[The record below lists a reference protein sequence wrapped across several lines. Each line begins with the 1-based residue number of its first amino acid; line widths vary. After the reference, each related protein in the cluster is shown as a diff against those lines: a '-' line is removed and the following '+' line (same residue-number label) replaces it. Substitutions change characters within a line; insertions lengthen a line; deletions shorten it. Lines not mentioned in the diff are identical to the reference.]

1 MPFRS
6 ALSGINAASQE
17 LRIIGNNV
25 ANASTTGFKQ
35 SRANFADVYAA
46 SSSGATSNAIGA
58 GVRLASVD
66 QLFTQGNIGFT
77 DNKLDMAINGEGF
90 FILDDNGSKVYT
102 RAGQFQADRDGYIVN
117 GSDHKMIVNTA
128 DENGTI
134 TGSAGPLRLDSSN
147 IPPKATDFVE
157 VAVNLDSSSVPP
169 TTLPFDPDRPS
180 SFTHSTSLTTYDSL
194 GTPHLASMYYVK
206 TAVPNEWEMHTFID
220 GKNVHGPVDEVTGL
234 YPVTDKIK
242 FDGAGALA
250 MINNVAV
257 PPGKIQ
263 MPAVDT
269 GSGAEPVQLK
279 IDLQGAVPI
288 TQFGGDF
295 TVNSIKQNGYTSGR
309 LTGIDIDDTGIVRAR
324 FTNGQNRTLG
334 QVALANFANA
344 NGMRQLGETSWA
356 ESFSS
361 GPALIGT
368 PGSGSLGLIQ
378 SGALE
383 GANVDLTGQLVNMI
397 TAQRNFQANAQ
408 VISTADD
415 VTQTVINIR

>member
-6 ALSGINAASQE
+6 ALSGINAAAQE

-46 SSSGATSNAIGA
+46 SSSGGTANSIGA

-66 QLFTQGNIGFT
+66 QLFTQGNVGFT
-77 DNKLDMAINGEGF
+77 DSKLDMAINGQGF
-90 FILDDNGSKVYT
+90 FILEDNGSRVYS
-102 RAGQFQADRDGYIVN
+102 RSGQFQADRDGFIVN
-117 GSDHKMIVNTA
+117 SNDQKMIVNVA
-128 DENGTI
+128 DEKGTI
-134 TGSAGPLRLDSSN
+134 TGAAGPLRLDSSN
-147 IPPKATDFVE
+147 IPPKATGLVE
-157 VAVNLDSSSVPP
+157 VAVNIDSGAEIP
-169 TTLPFDPDRPS
+169 TTYPFDPERPS
-180 SFTHSTSLTTYDSL
+180 SFTHSTSLTIYDSL
-194 GTPHLASMYYVK
+194 GTPHLKSMYFVK
-206 TAVPNEWEMHTFID
+206 TPTPNVWELHTFVD
-220 GKNVHGPVDEVTGL
+220 GQHLRGPADPATGL
-234 YPVTDKIK
+234 FTADSVK
-242 FDGAGALA
+242 FDGAGALSH
-250 MINNVAV
+250 INNVAV
-257 PPGKIQ
+257 PPGKISFA
-263 MPAVDT
+263 PLET
-269 GSGAEPVQLK
+269 GSGADPLELTM
-279 IDLQGAVPI
+279 DLQGAVPV
-288 TQFGGDF
+288 TQFGGAF

-334 QVALANFANA
+334 QVTLSNFSNA
-344 NGMRQLGETSWA
+344 NGLRQLGDSNWA
-356 ESFSS
+356 ESFDS

-383 GANVDLTGQLVNMI
+383 GSNVDLTGQLVNMI

-408 VISTADD
+408 VISTADA

>member
-6 ALSGINAASQE
+6 ALSGINAAAQE

-46 SSSGATSNAIGA
+46 SSSGGTANSIGA

-90 FILDDNGSKVYT
+90 FALEENGGKVYS
-102 RAGQFQADRDGYIVN
+102 RSGQFQADRDGYIVN
-117 GSDHKMIVNTA
+117 SSDQRLIANIA
-128 DENGTI
+128 DDNGVI
-134 TGSAGPLRLDSSN
+134 TGAAGPLRMDSSN
-147 IPPKATDFVE
+147 IPPSSTNLIE
-157 VAVNLDSSSVPP
+157 VSVNLDSNQAAP
-169 TTLPFDPDRPS
+169 TTFPFDPDRPS
-180 SFTHSTSLTTYDSL
+180 SFNHSTSLTVYDSL
-194 GTPHLASMYYVK
+194 GTAHLTSMYYVK
-206 TAVPNEWEMHTFID
+206 TANPNEWEMHTFLD
-220 GKNVHGPVDEVTGL
+220 GEHLKGPVDPATGL
-234 YPVTDKIK
+234 YNPDKVM
-242 FDGAGALA
+242 FDGAGGLSH
-250 MINNVAV
+250 INGIAV
-257 PPGKIQ
+257 PPGKIPF
-263 MPAVDT
+263 PAIDT
-269 GSGAEPVQLK
+269 GSGADPMELT
-279 IDLQGAVPI
+279 IDLQGAIPV
-288 TQFGGDF
+288 TQFGGNF
-295 TVNSIKQNGYTSGR
+295 TVNSIQQNGYTSGR
-309 LTGIDIDDTGIVRAR
+309 ITGLDIDDTGIVRAR

-334 QVALANFANA
+334 QVTLANFANA
-344 NGMRQLGETSWA
+344 NGLRQMGETNWA

-361 GPALIGT
+361 GPPLIGT

-408 VISTADD
+408 VISTADA

>member
-6 ALSGINAASQE
+6 ALSGINAAAQE

-25 ANASTTGFKQ
+25 SNASTTGFKQ

-46 SSSGATSNAIGA
+46 SSSGGTANSIGA

-77 DNKLDMAINGEGF
+77 DSKLDMAINGQGF
-90 FILDDNGSKVYT
+90 FILEDNGNRVYS
-102 RAGQFQADRDGYIVN
+102 RSGQFQADRDGFIVN
-117 GSDHKMIVNTA
+117 SNDQKMIVNTA
-128 DENGTI
+128 DKDGTI
-134 TGSAGPLRLDSSN
+134 TGAAGPLRLDSSN
-147 IPPKATDFVE
+147 IPPSATSLVE
-157 VAVNLDSSSVPP
+157 VAVNLDSGEVPP
-169 TTLPFDPDRPS
+169 NTYPFDPERPS
-180 SFTHSTSLTTYDSL
+180 SFTHSTSLTVYDSL
-194 GTPHLASMYYVK
+194 GTPHLESMYYVK
-206 TAVPNEWEMHTFID
+206 TANPNEWELHTFID
-220 GKNVHGPVDEVTGL
+220 GQHLRGPADPATGL
-234 YPVTDKIK
+234 YSPDKIT

-250 MINNVAV
+250 QINGVAV
-257 PPGKIQ
+257 PPGKIEY
-263 MPAVDT
+263 PAIDT
-269 GSGAEPVQLK
+269 GSGADPLQLSM
-279 IDLQGAVPI
+279 DLQGAIPV
-288 TQFGGDF
+288 TQFGGPF
-295 TVNSIKQNGYTSGR
+295 TVNGIKQNGFTSGR

-334 QVALANFANA
+334 QVTLSNFSNP
-344 NGMRQLGETSWA
+344 NGLRQLGDSNWA
-356 ESFSS
+356 ESFDS

-383 GANVDLTGQLVNMI
+383 GSNVDLTGQLVNMI

-408 VISTADD
+408 VISTADA